1 MTDIDSHPDA
11 PEAGKPP
18 RAPSFLHRATS
29 LLSVVGTC
37 WILALM
43 LLINADVFG
52 RFLFSRPVVGVPE
65 MVSLSIVGIVFLQLA
80 HTLRLNRFIRSD
92 ILIGRLLTARP
103 RAGHALQAVHH
114 FFGAVLA
121 VIIFYFVFPN
131 FIEAW
136 KEGTYVGNFGHFTVQ
151 TWPLLLII
159 LTGAAFTGIQ
169 FLVHTYTDIRI
180 ALGLDSVADDGL
192 TESETYE

>member
-1 MTDIDSHPDA
+1 MADVETQPGA
-11 PEAGKPP
+11 PEAGRPP
-18 RAPSFLHRATS
+18 RAPSLLHRATS
-29 LLSVVGTC
+29 LLSVVGTV

-43 LLINADVFG
+43 LLINTDVFG
-52 RFLFSRPVVGVPE
+52 RFLFSKPVVGVPE

-92 ILIGRLLTARP
+92 VLIGRLLTARP

-131 FIEAW
+131 FTEAW
-136 KEGTYVGNFGHFTVQ
+136 VEGTYVGNIGRFTVQ
-151 TWPLLLII
+151 TWPLLLVI
-159 LTGAAFTGIQ
+159 LIGAAFTGIQ

-180 ALGLDSVADDGL
+180 ALGLDPAGDDHL
-192 TESETYE
+192 PESGSYE